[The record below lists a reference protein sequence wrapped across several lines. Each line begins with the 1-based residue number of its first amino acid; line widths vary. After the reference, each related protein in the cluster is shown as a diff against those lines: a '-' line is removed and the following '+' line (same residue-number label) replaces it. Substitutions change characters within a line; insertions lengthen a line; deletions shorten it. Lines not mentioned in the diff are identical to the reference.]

1 MNWEKNKLAIALIF
15 CLFITSCTRKKDTLS
30 FIEEKGQG
38 VASADVTD
46 RNTGDRMKGGFSYTV
61 SEAGKVML
69 EIDGESAAGLGSDYS
84 SVHIEKPD
92 VKWYSDSGLV
102 IIKANSGS
110 IEKQTKDIYFEG
122 DVSVTCEEWGKMSC
136 EKLDWS
142 QDKKKII
149 AQGSARGVF
158 YFKYHDSKY

>member
-15 CLFITSCTRKKDTLS
+15 CLLITSCTGKKDTLS
-30 FIEEKGQG
+30 SIEEKGQG
-38 VASADVTD
+38 IASADVMHRD
-46 RNTGDRMKGGFSYTV
+46 TGDRMKGGFSYTV
-61 SEAGKVML
+61 SEAGKVTL
-69 EIDGESAAGLGSDYS
+69 EIGGESAAGLGSDCS

-110 IEKQTKDIYFEG
+110 IEKQTKDIHFEG

-142 QDKKKII
+142 RDKKKII
-149 AQGSARGVF
+149 AQGNAKGKF
-158 YFKYHDSKY
+158 YIK

>member
-1 MNWEKNKLAIALIF
+1 MRSGVTIALVF
-15 CLFITSCTRKKDTLS
+15 CFLITSCTRKKDTLS
-30 FIEEKGQG
+30 SIEEKGKG
-38 VASADVTD
+38 AASAEVTD
-46 RNTGDRMKGGFSYTV
+46 KDTGDRMKGGFSYAV

-92 VKWYSDSGLV
+92 VKWYSDNGLV
-102 IIKANSGS
+102 VIKAVRGS
-110 IEKQTKDIYFEG
+110 VRKQTKDIHFEG
-122 DVSVTCEEWGKMSC
+122 DVSVTCEEWGKMNC

-142 QDKKKII
+142 HDKKKII

-158 YFKYHDSKY
+158 YLNDSEY